1 MALAPTAPA
10 LIGGAP
16 ATEQVIWEGVPSMKM
31 MVAEIVGAAVVAVG
45 LPIGAMLLFDPALS
59 AIGGLNRDI
68 PALLDQQRGNIRLV
82 LMVAVALAV
91 ALRLVKVAWH
101 AAILR
106 SHRYRV
112 TNQRIVVETGV
123 LSKRVAEV
131 DMRSVEDVQH
141 DETPDEQG
149 PGEPPALGEEDQR
162 RSRGTNRAGDR
173 DGVRGH
179 AVPGEPCTERV
190 DRVTHPCA
198 GVNVEHADSVPSG
211 DCPPGPPR
219 ALRPG
224 GARSR

>member
-131 DMRSVEDVQH
+131 DMRSVEDVQL
-141 DETPDEQG
+141 TQRLAQRLLG
-149 PGEPPALGEEDQR
+149 IGEIGIACADRQMGRFRLIGVESPRELREKIRAVAYQATQR
-162 RSRGTNRAGDR
+162 QVFMRGT
-173 DGVRGH
+173 
-179 AVPGEPCTERV
+179 
-190 DRVTHPCA
+190 
-198 GVNVEHADSVPSG
+198 
-211 DCPPGPPR
+211 
-219 ALRPG
+219 
-224 GARSR
+224 